1 MISHRICFALVTVTA
16 LFGAA
21 GCGTQSYPDNVLEGT
36 WRGDLTLSGSLKV
49 GDEVQNLD
57 PAQRA
62 FTITFGA
69 DGVPTLVPN
78 IGQDSSAQQ
87 TGFDLREFRTPGQT
101 QSSNVD
107 TADTTGTLTA
117 TCLEAE
123 FSESA
128 MRYVLK
134 LEIASTVNKNG
145 TDFASN
151 SVTTTTLT
159 AEAIGQTC
167 HFVNDT
173 VTTGN
178 GPVETPPQSGMFV
191 DKAFETTLHAEGD
204 LGR

>member
-1 MISHRICFALVTVTA
+1 MISHRICIALVTASA

-21 GCGTQSYPDNVLEGT
+21 GCGTQTYPDNVLEGT

-49 GDEVQNLD
+49 GDELQNLD
-57 PAQRA
+57 PAQRP

-69 DGVPTLVPN
+69 DGVPKLVPN
-78 IGQDSSAQQ
+78 IGDGGSQS
-87 TGFDLREFRTPGQT
+87 GFDLRDFRTPGQT
-101 QSSNVD
+101 QSSSVD
-107 TADTTGTLTA
+107 TADTTGTVTV

-128 MRYVLK
+128 MRYVVK
-134 LEIASTVNKNG
+134 LEVASTVHKSG
-145 TDFASN
+145 ADFASN
-151 SVTTTTLT
+151 SVTMTTLT

-167 HFVNDT
+167 HFVNNT

-178 GPVETPPQSGMFV
+178 GPVETPAQSGMFV
-191 DKAFETTLHAEGD
+191 DKTFETILHAEGD